1 MMWQPEIDD
10 PFRIVRLGD
19 FRIDRRRVYPEVV
32 MTAPVGRPDAP
43 EFGSNVSH
51 YIARVPEPDPREPLA
66 AQPRELFQLLSPVTE
81 ENASYR
87 YGPGK
92 WSIRQTIGHL
102 ADTERVLSYRAMC
115 FARGET
121 KELPGFDENLF
132 VAHAPFDDRT
142 LEDLKAEF
150 AAVRAS
156 TVLLFRHM
164 PMDAWL
170 RRGVANRNPVSVR
183 ALAFTIVG
191 HVRHH
196 IAILGERYLPGMP
209 AREEQGA

>member
-1 MMWQPEIDD
+1 
-10 PFRIVRLGD
+10 
-19 FRIDRRRVYPEVV
+19 
-32 MTAPVGRPDAP
+32 MTAPVGRPDPA
-43 EFGSNVSH
+43 EFANNVAH
-51 YIARVPEPDPREPLA
+51 YIARVPEDDPHTPLA
-66 AQPRELFQLLSPVTE
+66 VQVDELFSVLAPVTE
-81 ENASYR
+81 RTASYR
-87 YGPGK
+87 YEPGK

-156 TVLLFRHM
+156 TVFLFAHM
-164 PMDAWL
+164 PADAWL
-170 RRGVANRNPVSVR
+170 RRGVANRNPASVR

-196 IAILGERYLPGMP
+196 IALLNERYLPGLGV
-209 AREEQGA
+209 RGEQGA

>member
-1 MMWQPEIDD
+1 
-10 PFRIVRLGD
+10 
-19 FRIDRRRVYPEVV
+19 
-32 MTAPVGRPDAP
+32 MTAAVGRPEPA
-43 EFGSNVSH
+43 EFASNVAH
-51 YIARVPEPDPREPLA
+51 YIARVPEDDPRPPLA
-66 AQPRELFQLLSPVTE
+66 KQVDELFSLLLPVTE
-81 ENASYR
+81 HTASYR
-87 YGPGK
+87 YEPGK

-150 AAVRAS
+150 AAVRAA
-156 TVLLFRHM
+156 TILLFRHLSAE
-164 PMDAWL
+164 AWL
-170 RRGVANRNPVSVR
+170 RRGVANRNPASVR

-191 HVRHH
+191 HARHH
-196 IAILGERYLPGMP
+196 LVILGERYLPGLR
-209 AREEQGA
+209 AREEHPA